1 MTSRRMILSLPALA
15 MVLAWHGNA
24 LAHGATCRQAGGAV
38 AVECLYD
45 SGSPMAFCEVAVC
58 GAASGDS
65 VLLSGTTD
73 AAGRFA
79 FAPVA
84 GGPWRVVVD
93 DGMGH
98 SARAEI
104 AGADPAAPAGGE
116 GGCASGGRP
125 GRVCAG
131 AAGVGVIFGI
141 FGIYALAKSRRPGK
155 IAKRG

>member
-1 MTSRRMILSLPALA
+1 MTWRRGILSLAVLAPA
-15 MVLAWHGNA
+15 LAWHGNA
-24 LAHGATCRQAGGAV
+24 LAHGATCRRAGGAV

-45 SGSPMAFCEVAVC
+45 SGSPMAFCDVAVY

-65 VLLSGTTD
+65 VILAGATD

-79 FAPVA
+79 FVPGS

-104 AGADPAAPAGGE
+104 TGADPAAAAGADG
-116 GGCASGGRP
+116 GGRGGRT
-125 GRVCAG
+125 GRVCG
-131 AAGVGVIFGI
+131 GVAGVGVIFGI
-141 FGIYALAKSRRPGK
+141 FGIYALARSRRPE
-155 IAKRG
+155 

>member
-1 MTSRRMILSLPALA
+1 MTARRMILSLPALA
-15 MVLAWHGNA
+15 LALVWHGSA
-24 LAHGATCRQAGGAV
+24 LAHGAMCRQAGGAV

-45 SGSPMAFCEVAVC
+45 SGSPMAFCDVAVY

-79 FAPVA
+79 FASVA

-104 AGADPAAPAGGE
+104 TGTDPAAPAGGE
-116 GGCASGGRP
+116 GVGALSGWQ
-125 GRVCAG
+125 GRVCG
-131 AAGVGVIFGI
+131 GVAGVGVIFGI

-155 IAKRG
+155 IVKRG

>member
-1 MTSRRMILSLPALA
+1 MTGMKMILSLTVLAL
-15 MVLAWHGNA
+15 VLAWHGNA
-24 LAHGATCRQAGGAV
+24 FAHGATCRQAGGPV

-45 SGSPMAFCEVAVC
+45 SGSPMAFCDVAVY

-65 VLLSGTTD
+65 VILTGATD

-79 FAPVA
+79 FVPGS

-104 AGADPAAPAGGE
+104 TGADPAAKAGGE
-116 GGCASGGRP
+116 SGGARGGRP
-125 GRVCAG
+125 GRLYG
-131 AAGVGVIFGI
+131 GIAGVGVIFGI
-141 FGIYALAKSRRPGK
+141 FGIYALARSRRPE
-155 IAKRG
+155 